1 MGVRIP
7 VFLTEPLTVE
17 HKKKGFQYY
26 DRKIETE
33 KSAVLMLISRADE
46 KDAARDQGGQLKD
59 EIENGREDDPM
70 LGPVQVVQSQHT
82 HHRDKGRN
90 TEFRKSKEEQQ
101 GGRGG
106 CAF

>member
-46 KDAARDQGGQLKD
+46 KDTARNQRSQLKD
-59 EIENGREDDPM
+59 KIENC
-70 LGPVQVVQSQHT
+70 
-82 HHRDKGRN
+82 RDGN
-90 TEFRKSKEEQQ
+90 PARKPI
-101 GGRGG
+101 
-106 CAF
+106 